1 MRLAIDQI
9 RIDGGTQSRERL
21 NDETVAE
28 YAEAMRE
35 GADFPP
41 IVVFHDGSDNWLADG
56 FHRFHGARA
65 AGLDSLAAD
74 LRTGTKMDALWF
86 ALGANKS
93 NGQRPSRGDVRHAV
107 LLALK
112 TWPDKSQR
120 EIAVQVGCSQAWVN
134 SLKQQVISTD
144 HLPDAPATVT
154 GKDGKQYPASKSRS
168 AREDSPKEI
177 EMPQINQS
185 PSAPHPAIRA
195 TSRGV
200 GIALAMKAI
209 SYLQEIPPDDALR
222 GEAMDSVIQW
232 IKDNR

>member
-1 MRLAIDQI
+1 MRLEIDRI

-21 NDETVAE
+21 NEETVGE
-28 YAEAMRE
+28 YAQAMRD

-41 IVVFHDGSDNWLADG
+41 VVVFHDGSHNWLADG
-56 FHRFHGARA
+56 FHRVHAARA
-65 AGLDSLAAD
+65 AGLSSLAAD
-74 LRTGTKMDALWF
+74 VRTGTKTDALWY
-86 ALGANKS
+86 AIGANKA

-112 TWPDKSQR
+112 TWPEKSQR
-120 EIAVQVGCSQAWVN
+120 EIAAQVGCAFQYVSR
-134 SLKQQVISTD
+134 LKGDVSTSG
-144 HLPDAPATVT
+144 HVSMPATRT
-154 GKDGKQYPASKSRS
+154 DSLGREQPTSKPRA
-168 AREDSPKEI
+168 AREESPKGI
-177 EMPQINQS
+177 EMPQINHTQ
-185 PSAPHPAIRA
+185 PAAERSMPA